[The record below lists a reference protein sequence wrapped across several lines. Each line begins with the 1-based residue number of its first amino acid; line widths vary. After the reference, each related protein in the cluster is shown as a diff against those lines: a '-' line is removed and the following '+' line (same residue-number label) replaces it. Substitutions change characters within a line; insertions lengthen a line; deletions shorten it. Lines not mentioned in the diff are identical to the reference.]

1 LQDHALS
8 SGSYVIDSSEFP
20 DRWVRASYGSK
31 YARLAQIKA
40 VYDPDNVF
48 RHNANIRPS
57 AV

>member
-1 LQDHALS
+1 MI
-8 SGSYVIDSSEFP
+8 SGSYVNDSSEFP